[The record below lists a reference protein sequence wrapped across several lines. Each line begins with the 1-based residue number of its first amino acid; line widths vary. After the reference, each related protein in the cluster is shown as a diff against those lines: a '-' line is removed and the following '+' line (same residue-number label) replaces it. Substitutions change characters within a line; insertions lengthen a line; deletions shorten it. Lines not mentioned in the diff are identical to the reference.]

1 MLVRIALDASYS
13 VGQNLTGIGIYSKKL
28 IRGLVS
34 AHPAD
39 RLILCYRPKQY
50 LQSAKQD
57 HPHLRRRI
65 LQSPFPIGRADL
77 FHGLNQRVDWRPAR
91 KVVSTFHDLFVMTAE
106 YSTPEF
112 RARFTEQAKRA
123 AAHSDLIITVSAF
136 TAEQVSSL
144 LKVER
149 ARIRVVPHGVD
160 KPRNSKSHTP
170 REEMIL
176 FVGAL
181 QARKN
186 VLRQIEAFERL
197 RPSWR
202 LVLAG
207 AADGYGGAGILSRI
221 ENSPA
226 RDRIELTGHLPHSA
240 LNKLYQRASIFSFAT
255 LDEGFGI
262 PVLEA
267 MAHGVPVI
275 TSNRSALPE
284 VAGDAALLVDPFR
297 VDEMAEAMKR
307 LVESPLLRADMAER
321 GRARAELYPWRRAV
335 DETYRVYE
343 ELLS

>member
-1 MLVRIALDASYS
+1 VRIALDASYS

-28 IRGLVS
+28 MCGLMS

-39 RLILCYRPKQY
+39 RLLLCYRPKQF
-50 LQSAKQD
+50 LQAAKRD
-57 HPHLRRRI
+57 HPHVQRRI
-65 LQSPFPIGRADL
+65 LQRPFPIGRASL
-77 FHGLNQRVDWRPAR
+77 FHGLNQRVDWRPGR

-123 AAHSDLIITVSAF
+123 AANSDLIITVSAF

-144 LKVER
+144 LHVPR
-149 ARIRVVPHGVD
+149 TRIRVVPHGVEQPQNAD
-160 KPRNSKSHTP
+160 SHTT

-176 FVGAL
+176 FVGVL

-186 VLRQIEAFERL
+186 VIRQIEAFEQVRG
-197 RPSWR
+197 SWR

-207 AADGYGGAGILSRI
+207 AADGYGSAEILARI

-226 RDRIELTGHLPHSA
+226 KDRIELTGHLPHSA
-240 LNKLYQRASIFSFAT
+240 LNQLYQRASIFVFAT

-267 MAHGVPVI
+267 MAHGVPVV

-284 VAGDAALLVDPFR
+284 VAGDAASLVDPFR
-297 VDEMAEAMKR
+297 VDEIAAALER
-307 LVESPLLRADMAER
+307 LVESPSLRADLAER
-321 GRARAELYPWRRAV
+321 GRTRAALYPWTRAV
-335 DETYRVYE
+335 DETYRVYQ
-343 ELLS
+343 ELVS

>member
-1 MLVRIALDASYS
+1 VRIALDASYS
-13 VGQNLTGIGIYSKKL
+13 VGQNLTGIGVYSEKL
-28 IRGLVS
+28 ISGLLS

-39 RLILCYRPKQY
+39 RLLLCYRPKQFLRAPKRDHSHVQRRM
-50 LQSAKQD
+50 LQR
-57 HPHLRRRI
+57 PI
-65 LQSPFPIGRADL
+65 PIGRAHL

-123 AAHSDLIITVSAF
+123 AANSDLIITVSAF

-144 LKVER
+144 LHVER
-149 ARIRVVPHGVD
+149 ARIRVVPHGVE
-160 KPRNSKSHTP
+160 KPQNLASDTA
-170 REEMIL
+170 REEVIL
-176 FVGAL
+176 FVGVL

-186 VLRQIEAFERL
+186 VVRQIEAFERL

-207 AADGYGGAGILSRI
+207 AADGYGSAEILARI

-240 LNKLYQRASIFSFAT
+240 LNKLYQRASIFLFAT

-284 VAGDAALLVDPFR
+284 VAGDAGLLVDPFR
-297 VDEMAEAMKR
+297 VDEIAEAMKR
-307 LVESPLLRADMAER
+307 VAESPSLGADLAEK
-321 GRARAELYPWRRAV
+321 GRARAAQYPWTRAV
-335 DETYRVYE
+335 DETYRVYQ
-343 ELLS
+343 ELVS